1 MSTDVIVPVPTP
13 QGSRPYTRIVQYPFV
28 FLVPYTAQT
37 PVCQLLW
44 EHVNANRQPNI
55 LTLRL
60 INVVSGNPCTVS
72 VQCETKDDMVTYW
85 ETTQDTTSLNQS
97 DHPCNLSPPACAK
110 QAPLTHPRDSDSSTP
125 ASIKPDRLARGALLA
140 LLNTLGLVWQ
150 RSSNISHTAGTPQEE
165 MDDEE
170 IPELKLLRA
179 SMRIGE
185 DVRAYRVIIKQDCR
199 ISQGGAEVIFCI
211 SFSFGR
217 CVRGNNT
224 LSCRCPEPK
233 KEEDYDH
240 GLTITIE

>member
-1 MSTDVIVPVPTP
+1 MSTDTTVSALKTLYYTKIV
-13 QGSRPYTRIVQYPFV
+13 QNSFILLIPYTTPS
-28 FLVPYTAQT
+28 
-37 PVCQLLW
+37 PVCELLW
-44 EHVNANRQPNI
+44 QHVNANTQPAI
-55 LTLRL
+55 LTLQL
-60 INVVSGNPCTVS
+60 IDTSSGESHTVS
-72 VQCETKDDMVTYW
+72 VRCQTGANMETYW
-85 ETTQDTTSLNQS
+85 DTTRDITSLNPS

-110 QAPLTHPRDSDSSTP
+110 QAPLAHPRDSDSSTP
-125 ASIKPDRLARGALLA
+125 ASIKPARLARGALLA
-140 LLNTLGLVWQ
+140 SLNTLGLVWQ

-224 LSCRCPEPK
+224 LSCRCSEPEDNR
-233 KEEDYDH
+233 DYDH
-240 GLTITIE
+240 GLALTIE